1 MYGTASRCRE
11 IDRTKCN
18 RPSDEHWPKQVAQAL
33 VVLIGLEAAMPY
45 SEDMLCSQKIGPPL
59 CGGVAHYENI
69 NATSGSKTRLTAII
83 RQHVACIS
91 RSRDPRTPD
100 PKLERSMVIK
110 VIQNPTLGRGSG
122 G

>member
-45 SEDMLCSQKIGPPL
+45 YEDMPCSQDEAEIVMRDDLDREIMRQLEDP
-59 CGGVAHYENI
+59 VA
-69 NATSGSKTRLTAII
+69 A
-83 RQHVACIS
+83 S
-91 RSRDPRTPD
+91 RCARG
-100 PKLERSMVIK
+100 RSA
-110 VIQNPTLGRGSG
+110 
-122 G
+122 